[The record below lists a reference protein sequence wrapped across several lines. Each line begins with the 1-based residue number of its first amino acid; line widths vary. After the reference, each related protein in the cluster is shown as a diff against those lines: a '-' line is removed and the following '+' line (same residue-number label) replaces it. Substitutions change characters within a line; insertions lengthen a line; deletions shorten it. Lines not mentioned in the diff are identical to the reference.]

1 YELLISFHKK
11 GYFLKKEK
19 LRQPKGKILVT
30 DTIKSFKPN
39 EFLIFCQNFE
49 FSLNIPH
56 NQLIKYTLH
65 YIKDVISLKNYNL
78 YYKSLQFLK
87 MVDLVKWHP
96 SEIGK
101 ITYDQLT
108 LKYKPVHE
116 LCLLILE
123 DFSLKFEKGRER
135 FFSFVINSWN
145 VYEIFLRE
153 IYILFQS
160 KYIVNAYKIT
170 DLSDMI
176 DWEMKRSR
184 PDLIFKKKGKNIIY
198 IDAKYK
204 IVDSKADY
212 NQIITYLTQSQPG
225 KALPYGELI
234 YPKESEEDDDYVKM
248 GNQIVKIRYID
259 LKRAS
264 EKDYLRNFV
273 SITLKEYEDYKQ
285 YRINL

>member
-1 YELLISFHKK
+1 
-11 GYFLKKEK
+11 
-19 LRQPKGKILVT
+19 
-30 DTIKSFKPN
+30 
-39 EFLIFCQNFE
+39 
-49 FSLNIPH
+49 
-56 NQLIKYTLH
+56 
-65 YIKDVISLKNYNL
+65 
-78 YYKSLQFLK
+78 
-87 MVDLVKWHP
+87 M
-96 SEIGK
+96 
-101 ITYDQLT
+101 
-108 LKYKPVHE
+108 
-116 LCLLILE
+116 
-123 DFSLKFEKGRER
+123 
-135 FFSFVINSWN
+135 INSWN

-153 IYILFQS
+153 IYTLFQS
-160 KYIVNAYKIT
+160 KYIINAYKIT

-176 DWEMKRSR
+176 NWEMKRSR
-184 PDLIFKKKGKNIIY
+184 PDLIFKKNGKDIIY

-225 KALPYGELI
+225 KPLPYGELI

-273 SITLKEYEDYKQ
+273 NITLKEYEAYKQ